1 MKKGGILFLIILIAC
16 VSFSQER
23 LHYRWIGGASGGG
36 HDAFS
41 WNAADNWEIWIPE
54 SDSDI
59 DPETDNGIW
68 EATLTFPGEQDHC
81 IIPAGRIHYPKYPS
95 YPDFENTA
103 HCFSLKIK
111 PGGAIHWE
119 SPEDEL
125 QIVLEVYGNF
135 EVQSESGEAGIL
147 SMAQYATVEVGGE
160 NPGTGNLYLDGQISL
175 NHTRSIL
182 LVNNDLNITS
192 TEGLS
197 TIGKVTVN
205 GQTNIL
211 SEQGLIIKANETG
224 VGSFINNGELN
235 FTSYAGAKVETY
247 LSSTVG
253 SYFMHFLGPTLLD
266 STSSYRSGT
275 ISGVRLQQFTM
286 DDLTTNHYEW
296 NALTDTTNHQ
306 LYPWIHVQPLDY
318 NVPSGNGIAV
328 ANWVAGSS
336 IMDMVGTLISEEV
349 SYNVRPHPNNN
360 LELVSNP
367 FSAAISFD
375 DLYNYGNNSE
385 VIKGHYWIYDASTG
399 NYYGGAQGASNGMIQ
414 VGQGFFVEV
423 HDSGGNLIFS
433 PSIRSHSNEAFR
445 DAQFNI
451 LKMNVNG
458 GSGGY
463 SDELTIRFNEDA
475 TDVYDEN
482 LEVKKWNSFG
492 MDATMIRSIAD
503 DGSELSVNALPT
515 ARLNDAMTSIPIHF
529 ECGYDAEY
537 TFDFSGMETFEYATS
552 IWIED
557 LQTGIWNSVSETNP
571 TVTFN
576 GSPEDDKER
585 FLLHFV
591 GPTSIFEADAIQQEK
606 PFHIY
611 TSNEVIYIKN
621 NTDEVLQ
628 EVAIYNTLGQEIY
641 RNNAHRSNLNEIRL
655 KERTGFYIVQVR
667 TDQSWVSEKVFIN
680 KE

>member
-1 MKKGGILFLIILIAC
+1 MA
-16 VSFSQER
+16 
-23 LHYRWIGGASGGG
+23 
-36 HDAFS
+36 
-41 WNAADNWEIWIPE
+41 
-54 SDSDI
+54 
-59 DPETDNGIW
+59 
-68 EATLTFPGEQDHC
+68 
-81 IIPAGRIHYPKYPS
+81 PS
-95 YPDFENTA
+95 N
-103 HCFSLKIK
+103 
-111 PGGAIHWE
+111 WE
-119 SPEDEL
+119 SPENDL
-125 QIVLEVYGNF
+125 QIVLEVYGNL
-135 EVQSESGEAGIL
+135 EVQSETEVAGIL
-147 SMAQYATVEVGGE
+147 SIAQHATVEVGSE

-175 NHTRSIL
+175 NHTHATL
-182 LVNNDLNITS
+182 LVNRDLNITS
-192 TEGLS
+192 TDGLS
-197 TIGKVTVN
+197 TIGEVTVN

-253 SYFMHFLGPTLLD
+253 NYFMHFLGPTLLD

-336 IMDMVGTLISEEV
+336 IMDMVGTIISEEV

-375 DLYNYGNNSE
+375 ELYNYGNNSE

-399 NYYGGAQGASNGMIQ
+399 NYYGGAQGANSGMIQ

-423 HDSGGNLIFS
+423 NGDGGNLVFS
-433 PSIRSHSNEAFR
+433 PSIRAHSNEAFR

-451 LKMNVNG
+451 LKMKVTG

-463 SDELTIRFNEDA
+463 SDEMTIRFDEDA
-475 TDVYDEN
+475 TDAYDEN

-515 ARLNDAMTSIPIHF
+515 ASLSNPMTSIPIHF

-537 TFDFSGMETFEYATS
+537 TLSFSGIETFENNTS
-552 IWIED
+552 IWMED
-557 LQTGIWNSVSETNP
+557 LLTDTWISISESNP
-571 TVTFN
+571 DFEFTA
-576 GSPEDDKER
+576 SPDDGKER
-585 FLLHFV
+585 FVLHFM
-591 GPTSIFEADAIQQEK
+591 GPTAIFDVHPQKETK
-606 PFHIY
+606 VVHIY
-611 TSNEVIYIKN
+611 TTNHTVMVHNETEEMIK
-621 NTDEVLQ
+621 EV
-628 EVAIYNTLGQEIY
+628 VVYNLLGQEI
-641 RNNAHRSNLNEIRL
+641 ERL
-655 KERTGFYIVQVR
+655 SVTGQSSLQFKIHENSGYYVVR
-667 TDQSWVSEKVFIN
+667 VHTDQSIYTEKVFI
-680 KE
+680 K